1 MTPTEIREILTDA
14 IIDDIM
20 ENIYKDDNL
29 GLIRDGLYDHLA
41 QWSDDTIEGEYKA
54 RAIESSDDDIEGE
67 E

>member
-29 GLIRDGLYDHLA
+29 GTIRDGLFTYLA
-41 QWSDDTIEGEYKA
+41 QWSDDEIEGEYKA
-54 RAIESSDDDIEGE
+54 RAIESSGDDIQGE

>member
-29 GLIRDGLYDHLA
+29 GTIRDALNAYLA
-41 QWSDDTIEGEYKA
+41 NWLDDEIEGEYKA
-54 RAIESSDDDIEGE
+54 RAIE
-67 E
+67 